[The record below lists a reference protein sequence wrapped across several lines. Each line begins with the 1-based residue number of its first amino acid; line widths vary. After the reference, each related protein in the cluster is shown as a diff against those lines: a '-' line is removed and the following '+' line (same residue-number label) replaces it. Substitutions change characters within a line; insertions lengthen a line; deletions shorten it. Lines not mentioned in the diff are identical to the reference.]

1 MALSA
6 VKCSQGYFFTPP
18 RDLQEQWGKGL
29 RSGVADGEGGTAK
42 GEGAGVGDGTAAVLD
57 DTAADGKAK
66 AGTGSLGGEIRGEYL
81 GYAQRRRGRYL
92 QQRCR
97 RSRPRRSCARQPTA
111 AWHRYCLLLPAWHW

>member
-81 GYAQRRRGRYL
+81 VLVMLRDAGAVIFNNDVVEAVHGGVAHGNQ
-92 QQRCR
+92 
-97 RSRPRRSCARQPTA
+97 
-111 AWHRYCLLLPAWHW
+111 